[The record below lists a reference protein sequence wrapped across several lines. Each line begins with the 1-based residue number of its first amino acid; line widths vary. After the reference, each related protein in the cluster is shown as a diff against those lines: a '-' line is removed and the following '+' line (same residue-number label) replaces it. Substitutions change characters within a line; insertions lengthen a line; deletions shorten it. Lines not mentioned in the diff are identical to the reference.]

1 MALFCLIFVEL
12 LEKFDSV
19 IETEPQVEIE
29 NETRAA
35 KFSKYKLRL
44 AVGVGY
50 TFTWI
55 LGRLLTV
62 MVKKFTNNIEKL

>member
-1 MALFCLIFVEL
+1 MSLFCLIFVEL

-19 IETEPQVEIE
+19 IETEPQVEVE

-35 KFSKYKLRL
+35 KFAKFKLRL
-44 AVGVGY
+44 TVGVGF

-62 MVKKFTNNIEKL
+62 MVRRL